1 MDANAL
7 RLLLRRGGNPLCD
20 LPDDVLAELAATST
34 EHQLA
39 REQLLFSEGDRA
51 EATYILV
58 SGAMR
63 LVRLD
68 VHGHQQVLHSVSPGQ
83 SFAEAAFFDVGTY
96 PATAI
101 ASAASTLI
109 GFSRRKMVEVIE
121 GNPKVALIIIATL
134 SRWLRQ
140 LSGMVEGLSLKSA
153 EARLAEYLLLL
164 SGGMPKPG
172 HQVILPTSKQE
183 LSARLGIAPET
194 LSRTLRQLSE
204 RDIIGVD
211 KRRIIIQKP
220 AVLRELDR

>member
-1 MDANAL
+1 MDGNAL
-7 RLLLRRGGNPLCD
+7 RLLLRRGGSPLCD
-20 LPDDVLAELAATST
+20 LPDEVLEELAATST
-34 EHQLA
+34 AHQLA
-39 REQLLFSEGDRA
+39 REQILFSEGDLA

-68 VHGHQQVLHSVSPGQ
+68 VHGNQQVLYSVSPGQ
-83 SFAEAAFFDVGTY
+83 SFAEAAFFDMGTY

-101 ASAASTLI
+101 ASTPSSLI
-109 GFSRRKMVEVIE
+109 GFSRRKMLEVIE
-121 GNPKVALIIIATL
+121 GNPKVALIIIASL

-172 HQVILPTSKQE
+172 HRVILPTSKQE

-211 KRRIIIQKP
+211 KRQITIQNP
-220 AVLRELDR
+220 AALKELDR